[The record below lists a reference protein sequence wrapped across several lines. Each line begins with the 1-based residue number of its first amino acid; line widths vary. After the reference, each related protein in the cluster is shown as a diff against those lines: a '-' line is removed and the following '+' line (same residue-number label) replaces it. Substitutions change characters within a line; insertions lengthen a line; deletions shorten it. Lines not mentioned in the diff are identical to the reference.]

1 MTRERMTAMLSETLC
16 VNAEEART
24 ALEAS
29 AWKVM
34 EAAQLLQRQSARTR
48 KAEAA
53 EARRASE
60 WTPLGAIR
68 AWIARFGRRDEA
80 RRDDSAVQ
88 AVSAAALAPL
98 MLMPA
103 VYACR

>member
-34 EAAQLLQRQSARTR
+34 DAAQLLQRQRTR
-48 KAEAA
+48 ARRAEAA
-53 EARRASE
+53 EARRARERS
-60 WTPLGAIR
+60 PFAALR
-68 AWIARFGRRDEA
+68 ARIARAGRREA
-80 RRDDSAVQ
+80 RRDDSAAQ
-88 AVSAAALAPL
+88 PVSAEALAPL